1 MPNAFWTAPAE
12 RQRRRRFRNGA
23 AHSIGQTRSV
33 ATTRSTAVSR
43 PTCHRSPKSRRVF
56 PPREILRNCFG
67 LRRQS
72 AAATA
77 LSKRSGSFDWSD
89 PLGRYH
95 TLESGVALRLPPHSK
110 LAEGVLDC
118 AGRAQRRR
126 RFRNGAAHSIG
137 QTRSVATTRSTAVS
151 RPTCHRSPKS
161 PASFHACQQNPV
173 AACPGTPTECSG
185 NLLCHGQHVFAP
197 ASFQGKGQASRVAS
211 RVA

>member
-1 MPNAFWTAPAE
+1 LSGWE
-12 RQRRRRFRNGA
+12 RRCSVRAQRRRSFKARTLC
-23 AHSIGQTRSV
+23 QT
-33 ATTRSTAVSR
+33 
-43 PTCHRSPKSRRVF
+43 H
-56 PPREILRNCFG
+56 FG

-72 AAATA
+72 GSGDGAFETERHIRLVRPAQSPPHAQQRCRVRLATA
-77 LSKRSGSFDWSD
+77 VQNRAGSFHPVKYSA
-89 PLGRYH
+89 
-95 TLESGVALRLPPHSK
+95 T
-110 LAEGVLDC
+110 VLDC